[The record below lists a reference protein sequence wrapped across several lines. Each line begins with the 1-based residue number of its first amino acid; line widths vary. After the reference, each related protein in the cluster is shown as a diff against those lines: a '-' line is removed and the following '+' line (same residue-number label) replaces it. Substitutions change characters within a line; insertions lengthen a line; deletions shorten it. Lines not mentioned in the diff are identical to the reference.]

1 MQKRMLSVVL
11 LAHASD
17 VLENAF
23 APLSDEDYEVA
34 MKRVRSLLELDF
46 EQESAKPNAN
56 ELMWAVFE
64 AFNK

>member
-1 MQKRMLSVVL
+1 
-11 LAHASD
+11 
-17 VLENAF
+17 
-23 APLSDEDYEVA
+23 
-34 MKRVRSLLELDF
+34 LLELDF